1 MTRPSWDEYGL
12 GIAKAVSVRGDC
24 TRRQVGAVILD
35 KDHRIVGGGYNGTV
49 AGRPG
54 CLEGACPRG
63 RHYKA
68 GWHGNFNCSSV
79 CKYPRDQTLWN
90 HCGCGERWPCPE
102 AVEPSSSYDTGPGR
116 CIAVHA
122 EANAL
127 LDADPLRRIG
137 ATLYISE
144 VPCDGCKKIIAA
156 SGIARVVAPEY
167 EWVVNGTQAQ

>member
-1 MTRPSWDEYGL
+1 MRRPSWDEYGL
-12 GIAKAVSVRGDC
+12 GIARAVAVRGDC
-24 TRRQVGAVILD
+24 TRRKVGAVILD
-35 KDHRIVGGGYNGTV
+35 KDHRQVGGGYNGTV
-49 AGRPG
+49 PGQPG

-63 RHYKA
+63 RHYEVFGKCPN
-68 GWHGNFNCSSV
+68 HGENCMT
-79 CKYPRDQTLWN
+79 CAYQIIIQKCA
-90 HCGCGERWPCPE
+90 CGDSWPCPQ
-102 AVEPSSSYDTGPGR
+102 AVAPGSSYDTGPGR

-127 LDADPLRRIG
+127 LDADPLRRRG